1 MSKEQ
6 IEAMARDMDEL
17 LVEKPVEISKH
28 HLNMAAYLY
37 GKGWHRQSEDVTDIN
52 VGNKAEWIGVD
63 VQLPEPHKD
72 VLVVDG
78 YGEISIDFMLMSGKF
93 ACERGCTHW
102 MPIPEPPKMKGE

>member
-1 MSKEQ
+1 MSKEM
-6 IEAMARDMDEL
+6 IEEMARDMDEL
-17 LVEKPVEISKH
+17 LINRTEDPSKH
-28 HLNMAAYLY
+28 HLNMAAYLC
-37 GKGWHRQSEDVTDIN
+37 GKGWRCQ
-52 VGNKAEWIGVD
+52 EWISVD